1 MAASFAI
8 EEHPITLCLR
18 DEEDNLVTQ
27 NNLRS
32 KVYNHDTLKWALV
45 LYILSDKY

>member
-8 EEHPITLCLR
+8 EEHHITLCLR

-27 NNLRS
+27 DNLPC
-32 KVYNHDTLKWALV
+32 KVYNHDTLKWALDV
-45 LYILSDKY
+45 YNKY